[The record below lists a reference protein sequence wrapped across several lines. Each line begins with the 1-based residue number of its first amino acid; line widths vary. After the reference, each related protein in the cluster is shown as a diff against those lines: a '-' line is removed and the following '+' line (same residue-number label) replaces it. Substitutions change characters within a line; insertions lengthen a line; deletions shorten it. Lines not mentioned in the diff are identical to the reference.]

1 MKKILVSACLLG
13 EKCRYDGKS
22 KPCDSVIKLSE
33 KFDLVPICPEV
44 FGGLPTPRIPAEIVD
59 GAVLRKD
66 GVDVTNN
73 YKIGAQKAL
82 DIAIQNN
89 IKIAVLKEK
98 SPSCGKDIIHNGKF
112 DGELSQGNGITVNLF
127 LKHGIN
133 VYKESEVDKLLND
146 IER

>member
-22 KPCDSVIKLSE
+22 KPCGSVIKLSE

-112 DGELSQGNGITVNLF
+112 DGELSRGNGITVNLF

>member
-112 DGELSQGNGITVNLF
+112 DGELSRGNGITVNLF

>member
-112 DGELSQGNGITVNLF
+112 NGELSQGNGITVNLF
-127 LKHGIN
+127 LKQGIN

>member
-22 KPCDSVIKLSE
+22 KPCGSVIKLSE
-33 KFDLVPICPEV
+33 RFDLVPICPEV

-112 DGELSQGNGITVNLF
+112 DGELSRGNGITVNLF

>member
-112 DGELSQGNGITVNLF
+112 DGELSPGNGITVNLF

-133 VYKESEVDKLLND
+133 IYKESEVDKLLND

>member
-22 KPCDSVIKLSE
+22 KPCGSVIKLSE
-33 KFDLVPICPEV
+33 RFDLVPICPEV

-73 YKIGAQKAL
+73 YKIGAHKAL

-112 DGELSQGNGITVNLF
+112 DGELSRGNGITVNLF

>member
-33 KFDLVPICPEV
+33 KFELVPICPEV
-44 FGGLPTPRIPAEIVD
+44 FGGLPTPRIPTEIVD
-59 GAVLRKD
+59 GAALRKD
-66 GVDVTNN
+66 GVDVSNE

-82 DIAIQNN
+82 NIAIQNN
-89 IKIAVLKEK
+89 INIAVLKEK
-98 SPSCGKDIIHNGKF
+98 SPSCGKDLIHNGKF
-112 DGELSQGNGITVNLF
+112 DGGLVEGNGITVDLF
-127 LKHGIN
+127 LNNRIN

-146 IER
+146 NEK